1 MLVELTEH
9 VENDAGNSMKQ
20 AAQEIAIEE
29 EILAKFFRNGKNTVP
44 VIAVSEF

>member
-1 MLVELTEH
+1 MLVEFAEH

-29 EILAKFFRNGKNTVP
+29 VILAKFFRNGKNTVS
-44 VIAVSEF
+44 VVAVNEL

>member
-20 AAQEIAIEE
+20 AAQEVAIE
-29 EILAKFFRNGKNTVP
+29 EILAKFFRNGKNTVS
-44 VIAVSEF
+44 VVAVNEL

>member
-20 AAQEIAIEE
+20 AAQEIAIMEE
-29 EILAKFFRNGKNTVP
+29 VVAEFFRNGKNTVS
-44 VIAVSEF
+44 VVAVDEF